1 MFKHQARYLVKRRDP
16 QLWAHVLD
24 DNNMYRKSLIEQVL
38 FLLLYYRNN
47 VSQRNF
53 NSCFIITIN

>member
-16 QLWAHVLD
+16 QLWEHVLD

-38 FLLLYYRNN
+38 LLLLSHNGTLI
-47 VSQRNF
+47 VDSSLQ
-53 NSCFIITIN
+53 